1 MRKTLER
8 VEKNE
13 EGEEWEEDEWRGK
26 REKRKRRG
34 GTEEISREVEVIRKS
49 RGGNRKGK
57 EDV

>member
-1 MRKTLER
+1 MKKERNGRKM
-8 VEKNE
+8 N
-13 EGEEWEEDEWRGK
+13 GEEKERRG
-26 REKRKRRG
+26 RRRG